1 MRLFMYIAFAD
12 ASLGYTQFFAQM
24 ACKLGLPKLFAYSM
38 FQSGNIEQRCLYVS
52 QTLNLAGVSEVFWL
66 YMACALNTCLCFDLI
81 LMIKYPFAKKEKFM
95 TWYLV
100 VSTILSL
107 LIALRLRFEIV
118 GKVYVSTNML
128 LLISYAIFCIAGV
141 TSSILAFKFFSRP
154 GMSREVKSLVLKRH
168 ISCIVFFF
176 VMNQYVMI
184 SCVQNLAYPNFDVNN
199 TYWWTIMLKLMF
211 YMQGYF
217 MPFIRCTEPAFI

>member
-1 MRLFMYIAFAD
+1 
-12 ASLGYTQFFAQM
+12 
-24 ACKLGLPKLFAYSM
+24 M
-38 FQSGNIEQRCLYVS
+38 FQSGNMQQRCIYVN
-52 QTLNLAGVSEVFWL
+52 QTLDLAYFSEVFWL
-66 YMACALNTCLCFDLI
+66 YMACALNTCLCLDLI

-100 VSTILSL
+100 VSTVLSL
-107 LIALRLRFEIV
+107 LIAVRLRVEIV
-118 GKVYVSTNML
+118 GKVFISSNIL
-128 LLISYAIFCIAGV
+128 FLISYFVFCMAGV
-141 TSSILAFKFFSRP
+141 TSSIFAYKFFSRP

-184 SCVQNLAYPNFDVNN
+184 SCVQNLAFPKFDVNN
-199 TYWWTIMLKLMF
+199 TYWWTCGLKIMF

-217 MPFIRCTEPAFI
+217 MPFIRCTEPAFIQSFKD